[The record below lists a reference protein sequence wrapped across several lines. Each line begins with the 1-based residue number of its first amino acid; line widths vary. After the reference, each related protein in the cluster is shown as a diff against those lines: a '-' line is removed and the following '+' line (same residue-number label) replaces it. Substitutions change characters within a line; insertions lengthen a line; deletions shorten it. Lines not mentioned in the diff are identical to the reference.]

1 MQHEFIAMLDAPSRE
16 TYLACYARVIA
27 APGYSPYSSEYDSAH
42 RMYEQ
47 EEFEQ
52 AKALLFGAMYHLAL
66 SPRVHWLLSSI
77 ACQLGDERAAKLEG
91 SIAIQ
96 CLTAILASGEG
107 DKTSPYLVARTS
119 DEHDVLDFLDKQLE
133 EQALLNEGDRHLDRI
148 RCVDGT
154 ELWFDITDAFNSL
167 ASAFEA

>member
-1 MQHEFIAMLDAPSRE
+1 MQHEFVAMLDAPSRE
-16 TYLACYARVIA
+16 TYLACYAQLIA
-27 APGYSPYSSEYDSAH
+27 APGYSPYSSEYHSAH
-42 RMYEQ
+42 QMYEQ
-47 EEFEQ
+47 GEYEQ

-77 ACQLGDERAAKLEG
+77 ARQLGDERAAEMEG
-91 SIAIQ
+91 SIAIA

-107 DKTSPYLVARTS
+107 TQISPYLVARTS
-119 DEHDVLDFLDKQLE
+119 DEHDVLHFLNKQLE
-133 EQALLNEGDRHLDRI
+133 EQGLINEGDRHLDRI
-148 RCVDGT
+148 RCADGT